1 MTNEMTALRALSAK
15 VGANPL
21 LVQAAGGNTSLK
33 EDGVMWIKA
42 SGTWLQHAQERDI
55 FVPVAIDPLLEALE
69 RDDPACETCTD
80 FVRADLNRLGL
91 RPSIETTVHASFAHR
106 VVVHVHCIETISW
119 AVREDAEARLTERLS
134 GFDWAFVPYRR
145 PGLPLAKEIRKR
157 LKFQTNVLVLGN
169 HGLVVAAD
177 TVAEAERLLVQVV
190 RAVVKPAR
198 SLARYDL
205 SALIKLAEGSGY
217 QPSPDKAVQAL
228 AFDER
233 SLAMISKG
241 TLYPDHIV
249 FLGAGIAVAEDGE
262 TPGKAA
268 QRIGRAGRP
277 EPKLVVVPG
286 QGVLL
291 PGDATPAMHAMARCL
306 GDVAVR
312 LNEADPVRVLTLEEE
327 LALVNWDAEKYR
339 QSLPVA

>member
-1 MTNEMTALRALSAK
+1 MTDEMTALKTLSAR
-15 VGANPL
+15 VGADPL

-33 EDGVMWIKA
+33 LDGVMWIKA

-55 FVPVAIDPLLEALE
+55 FVPVAIDPLLTALE
-69 RDDPACETCTD
+69 RDDPACESCTD
-80 FVRADLNRLGL
+80 FVRGDLNSLGL
-91 RPSIETTVHASFAHR
+91 RPSIETTVHASFAHK

-119 AVREDAEARLTERLS
+119 AVREDAEARLTEKLG

-157 LKFQTNVLVLGN
+157 IKSQTNVLVLGN

-177 TVAEAERLLVQVV
+177 KVADAEKLLGQVV
-190 RAVVKPAR
+190 SVVRKPAR
-198 SLARYDL
+198 KTTMNDVAALEKLARGTRY
-205 SALIKLAEGSGY
+205 A
-217 QPSPDKAVQAL
+217 PSPDPVVHSL
-228 AFDER
+228 AFDPE
-233 SLAMISKG
+233 SLAQARKG

-249 FLGAGIAVAEDGE
+249 FLGAGIAVTEEGE
-262 TPGKAA
+262 APHKAA
-268 QRIGRAGRP
+268 ERIGRAGRP

-291 PGDATPAMHAMARCL
+291 PSDATPAMHAMARCL
-306 GDVAVR
+306 ADVAVR
-312 LNEADPVRVLTLEEE
+312 LTQADPVRVLTLEDE

-339 QSLPVA
+339 QSLPAA